1 MKNVLSRLRYGALAV
16 LPFTLVSCAS
26 FQNHSVADY
35 NGDGLISAAEESQYN
50 RQRNIEDRN
59 VYSESV
65 KRRNV
70 TNTAR
75 DVRDTVGAVRSTK
88 WLLDSF

>member
-1 MKNVLSRLRYGALAV
+1 MKFLLLIIPAMA
-16 LPFTLVSCAS
+16 LVSCAS
-26 FQNHSVADY
+26 MQTATVADY
-35 NGDGLISAAEESQYN
+35 NGDGAISNAEYVQF
-50 RQRNIEDRN
+50 QKQKDIEDRN

-75 DVRDTVGAVRSTK
+75 DATEGLAHVRMGK
-88 WLLDSF
+88 YLWDSF

>member
-1 MKNVLSRLRYGALAV
+1 MKTPLLILPAVALV
-16 LPFTLVSCAS
+16 GCAS
-26 FQNHSVADY
+26 TQTAAVADY
-35 NGDGLISAAEESQYN
+35 NGDGLISDAEYVQYQK
-50 RQRNIEDRN
+50 QRDIEDRN

-75 DVRDTVGAVRSTK
+75 DVSDTLWHARRTQALIEN
-88 WLLDSF
+88 W